1 MIYLDNAA
9 TTWPKPLPVVRAMDE
24 ALRRYGA
31 NPGRGGHSMG
41 LAASQEVYRCRET
54 AARLFHLSDPSGVI
68 FTLNC
73 TMALNMVLKGLL
85 RTGGRAV
92 VSSLEHNAV
101 MRPLNA
107 LSTSGP
113 IYDVARVAEGDD
125 DATVEAFRRCIRPS
139 TRVIVCTHAS
149 NVFGTRLPIRRLG
162 QLAREYG
169 LPFVVDAAQTGGV
182 LPIDMEEDNIHFLC
196 LAGHKGLYGP
206 MGTGMLLC
214 RGSYW
219 LPPFIEG
226 GTGSRSLELVQP
238 SDLPDRLESGTPNT
252 PGICGLRA
260 GMELVLSR
268 SPQRIARRESA
279 LMCRLYRRVKE
290 VPRIRLYTGMPELE
304 RSAPVLSLNVEGYG
318 SEKTAALLN
327 RQGIAV
333 RAGLHCAPCA
343 HQHYGTLPGGTV
355 RFAPSLFTTEAEIDR
370 VGDVLEQL
378 AKNSEKSLQS

>member
-1 MIYLDNAA
+1 MISLDNAA

-113 IYDVARVAEGDD
+113 IYDVARVTEGDD
-125 DATVEAFRRCIRPS
+125 DSTVEAFRRCIRPS

-149 NVFGTRLPIRRLG
+149 TVFGTRLPIRRLG
-162 QLAREYG
+162 QLA
-169 LPFVVDAAQTGGV
+169 LD
-182 LPIDMEEDNIHFLC
+182 
-196 LAGHKGLYGP
+196 
-206 MGTGMLLC
+206 
-214 RGSYW
+214 
-219 LPPFIEG
+219 
-226 GTGSRSLELVQP
+226 
-238 SDLPDRLESGTPNT
+238 
-252 PGICGLRA
+252 
-260 GMELVLSR
+260 
-268 SPQRIARRESA
+268 
-279 LMCRLYRRVKE
+279 
-290 VPRIRLYTGMPELE
+290 
-304 RSAPVLSLNVEGYG
+304 
-318 SEKTAALLN
+318 
-327 RQGIAV
+327 
-333 RAGLHCAPCA
+333 
-343 HQHYGTLPGGTV
+343 
-355 RFAPSLFTTEAEIDR
+355 
-370 VGDVLEQL
+370 
-378 AKNSEKSLQS
+378 